1 VKWEDEDMSTN
12 RLFVLAA
19 AAALVAWST
28 APALARSP
36 GASHG
41 SAGGSLGLG
50 ASPTRDG
57 ADAKASVK
65 TDEKA
70 TPHRHDSKLNEHTNR
85 GGELQGLDRADE
97 AAGTHGQQGRDNA
110 RTRQSR

>member
-1 VKWEDEDMSTN
+1 MSTN
-12 RLFVLAA
+12 RLIVLAA

-85 GGELQGLDRADE
+85 GGELLKGSTAPTRP
-97 AAGTHGQQGRDNA
+97 RA
-110 RTRQSR
+110 RTASRVVTTR

>member
-1 VKWEDEDMSTN
+1 MSTN
-12 RLFVLAA
+12 RLIVLAA

-36 GASHG
+36 GTAHG

-50 ASPTRDG
+50 ASPTRGG

-65 TDEKA
+65 TDEKV
-70 TPHRHDSKLNEHTNR
+70 TPRRHDNKLNEHTNS

>member
-28 APALARSP
+28 APAL
-36 GASHG
+36 
-41 SAGGSLGLG
+41 GLG
-50 ASPTRDG
+50 ASPTRGG

>member
-1 VKWEDEDMSTN
+1 MSTN
-12 RLFVLAA
+12 RLIVLAA

-36 GASHG
+36 GTAHG
-41 SAGGSLGLG
+41 SAWGSLGLG
-50 ASPTRDG
+50 ASPTRGG